1 MDYIEE
7 TYKVLVTVVLGWFW
21 LDKKNVRDDIKA
33 LEEKINSHATNVAV
47 LEERLKSVKEDTTY
61 IREKLGD

>member
-21 LDKKNVRDDIKA
+21 LDKKNVRDDIKV
-33 LEEKINSHATNVAV
+33 LEEKLSSHATNVAV

>member
-21 LDKKNVRDDIKA
+21 LDKKNVRDDIKV